1 MSSYGSNSNDNNN
14 NANDNTWLPD
24 LTRSQ
29 KQRTA
34 RSAMKFVQKSGHGSN
49 DNDHKSHNKEI
60 NMEHFEL
67 HSLSQFKLFSA
78 LMRDAIWIACGQDEE
93 VVDTVMKD
101 VWVKHSIKMNG
112 GVDVNMN
119 VASSNNNNTNNDN
132 DNNLLSPIVEE
143 TEGRGFRFPD
153 MNSPSLGMADCVVA
167 DHNDNMVDHT
177 VDGEGV
183 NDGSRVDNDHN
194 DNNRNE
200 DVMENFE
207 EFKMSKGNPFSY
219 H

>member
-1 MSSYGSNSNDNNN
+1 MMDLFVGKAENDY
-14 NANDNTWLPD
+14 DD
-24 LTRSQ
+24 D
-29 KQRTA
+29 
-34 RSAMKFVQKSGHGSN
+34 F
-49 DNDHKSHNKEI
+49 
-60 NMEHFEL
+60 
-67 HSLSQFKLFSA
+67 
-78 LMRDAIWIACGQDEE
+78 
-93 VVDTVMKD
+93 
-101 VWVKHSIKMNG
+101 G
-112 GVDVNMN
+112 GGGGADGFDDDDDYRE
-119 VASSNNNNTNNDN
+119 NNNTNNDN

-183 NDGSRVDNDHN
+183 NDGSRAYNDHN
-194 DNNRNE
+194 DNHRNG